1 MDLEKPTCKSNWAY
15 WLFGAAI
22 FFIWFSAVFDP
33 MGGLYNLRFL
43 SLFSVLFCMMILTL
57 VRPPRKISL
66 SLPVITILYLAVV
79 MPFYGLLI
87 YLVRGGWAGPFID
100 TSYLASAVL
109 ILTSF
114 IYADSRLVLRGL
126 ASMLLVLRML
136 VATILCVQGSILFSL
151 GDDWFNFFLQRQVAF
166 IGVREYAG
174 FEFPYLYFVASPL
187 LIYLAS
193 YDSWRLIKK
202 PSLQSVSM
210 CALTV
215 LTLGLTGTRSHMA
228 IAVLI
233 VPIFFLYYHKKYLM
247 WLLPIIL
254 FALIFLFTIIP
265 LDLLAA
271 IFSSQEGSNS
281 FKISMIQ
288 NYSNIFDNPISFIF
302 GQGYNAIAWSGDLA
316 SMVGQ
321 NSGASKSELTYLEL
335 IRVYGLIVALPFLWI
350 LGLIYFRVIRLSKDY
365 SWLGLAFLISLAN
378 ASLNP
383 YLFST
388 NGLLPLGLILSLIYL
403 EEKPTY
409 P

>member
-1 MDLEKPTCKSNWAY
+1 MELEKPTYKSIWVHR
-15 WLFGAAI
+15 LFGAAI

-33 MGGLYNLRFL
+33 MGGLYKLRFS
-43 SLFSVLFCMMILTL
+43 SLFSVLFCIMIIIL

-66 SLPVITILYLAVV
+66 NLPVITILYLAVV
-79 MPFYGLLI
+79 MPFCGLLI

-100 TSYLASAVL
+100 TSYVASAVL

-136 VATILCVQGSILFSL
+136 VATIMCVQGSILFSL
-151 GDDWFNFFLQRQVAF
+151 GDDWYNFFLQHQMAF
-166 IGVREYAG
+166 IGTREYAG
-174 FEFPYLYFVASPL
+174 FELPYLYFVASPL

-193 YDSWRLIKK
+193 YDSWRLINK
-202 PSLQSVSM
+202 PSLQSASM

-215 LTLGLTGTRSHMA
+215 LALGLTGTRSHMA

-233 VPIFFLYYHKKYLM
+233 VPIFFLYQHKKYLM
-247 WLLPIIL
+247 WLLPITL
-254 FALIFLFTIIP
+254 LALIFLFRIIP
-265 LDLLAA
+265 LDLLAS
-271 IFSSQEGSNS
+271 IFSLQEGSNS
-281 FKISMIQ
+281 FKVSIIQ
-288 NYSNIFDNPISFIF
+288 NYLNIFDNPISFLF
-302 GQGYNAIAWSGDLA
+302 GQGYNAIAWSGDLV
-316 SMVGQ
+316 SMVAH

-335 IRVYGLIVALPFLWI
+335 IRVYGVFVALPFLWI
-350 LGLIYFRVIRLSKDY
+350 LGLIYFKVMRMSKDY

-388 NGLLPLGLILSLIYL
+388 NGLLPLGLILALIYL

>member
-1 MDLEKPTCKSNWAY
+1 MDLEKPTYKSNWAY

-33 MGGLYNLRFL
+33 VGGLYNLRFL
-43 SLFSVLFCMMILTL
+43 SLFSVLFCIMIIIL

-66 SLPVITILYLAVV
+66 NLPIITILYIVVV
-79 MPFYGLLI
+79 MPFFGLLM
-87 YLVRGGWAGPFID
+87 YLVRGGWVGQFID
-100 TSYLASAVL
+100 TSYLASSVL

-114 IYADSRLVLRGL
+114 IYADTRLVLRGL
-126 ASMLLVLRML
+126 ASMILVLRL
-136 VATILCVQGSILFSL
+136 LAAIILCVQISVFFPSN
-151 GDDWFNFFLQRQVAF
+151 DSWFHFFVQRQVAF
-166 IGVREYAG
+166 IGAREYAG
-174 FEFPYLYFVASPL
+174 ITLPYLYFVASPL

-193 YDSWRLIKK
+193 YDSWRLIKS
-202 PSLQSVSM
+202 PSFQSVSL
-210 CALTV
+210 CFLTV
-215 LTLGLTGTRSHMA
+215 LALGLTGTRAHMA

-233 VPIFFLYYHKKYLM
+233 VPIFFLYHHKKHLI
-247 WLLPIIL
+247 WLLPTIL
-254 FALIFLFTIIP
+254 ILLIFFFTFISF
-265 LDLLAA
+265 DLLAS
-271 IFSSQEGSNS
+271 IFSLQEDSNS
-281 FKISMIQ
+281 FKLSMIQ
-288 NYSNIFDNPISFIF
+288 NYSNIFNNPISFAF

-316 SMVGQ
+316 SMVAQ

-335 IRVYGLIVALPFLWI
+335 IRVYGLVVALPFLWI
-350 LGLIYFRVIRLSKDY
+350 LGLIYFRVMRLSKDY

-388 NGLLPLGLILSLIYL
+388 NGLLPLGLILALIYV

>member
-1 MDLEKPTCKSNWAY
+1 MYLERSTYKLNWAY
-15 WLFGAAI
+15 WLFSAVI
-22 FFIWFSAVFDP
+22 FLIWFSAVFDP

-43 SLFSVLFCMMILTL
+43 SLFGVLFCIMIIIL
-57 VRPPRKISL
+57 VRPPRKVSL
-66 SLPVITILYLAVV
+66 NLPVITILSLVVV

-87 YLVRGGWAGPFID
+87 YLVRGGWVGPFID

-151 GDDWFNFFLQRQVAF
+151 DDGWFNFFLQRQVAF

-174 FEFPYLYFVASPL
+174 FELPYLYFVASPL

-193 YDSWRLIKK
+193 YDSWRLIKN

-288 NYSNIFDNPISFIF
+288 NYSNIFDDPISFIF

-388 NGLLPLGLILSLIYL
+388 NGLLPLGLILALIYL
-403 EEKPTY
+403 EGKPTY